1 MKRPRT
7 RSAAGL
13 VVGLGLGL
21 AACGGTNVGVEFS
34 FPDQD
39 SRGLTTALQVTAV
52 EPFVAAPS
60 GSDRARLLLKCGQLG
75 VFGPTVKVN
84 RDQSDLPNLNV
95 LVQREGRDFPLDG
108 DWSLDLERFKSSE
121 ETNPWRA
128 VMVHFEARGN
138 ARKSEGGLAATDEV
152 KTLLEGCFCMR
163 LNESATYPDDP
174 ELDEE
179 VKANCP
185 AITDSTPRPVALA
198 PVITDQFYLAPCGVQ
213 AVTAPQGRQAVALP
227 GVCVRTNSCKDSPGA
242 DCFACATDQCTE
254 LDDLKNVPVR
264 VTVDQAAG
272 SAVADPPVI
281 LTNRFGTVVPQAQ
294 VDDCASPIVVKAS
307 IVGSTAAPIEFPVS
321 CVPPVDF
328 AATPDDAADLGADLA
343 NASVAAISTIPE
355 VRSAG
360 GALVSPARVAV
371 LINANERTVLEVYE
385 ASGGRLTLANSL
397 RLSPNP
403 DGASERGFGL
413 LGFHYRLTD
422 RTNPVLAVVTDR
434 SNTAVVRVFR
444 FDETRPFGER
454 LVLLR
459 ETANKCAYDACAGLR
474 ECSASRPCDM
484 ALSLASTMPPLS
496 MAAADRNGDGLA
508 DFTVATDREFQVLTY
523 FSHPS
528 SPDMPPELDKTC
540 ECSAYGRGMPALDFL
555 SLGGAPLSG
564 DPDSSNVDMLMG
576 DGTGA
581 YVRYAAEPRVEA
593 QPCSMTSTAAAFPC
607 PVGTACQELC
617 PNVPS
622 SARCVESCV
631 YEDSMK
637 CRTSADR
644 PDCVT
649 FATRNEPSGGV
660 VPTGPGYCGRPSLG
674 CRAPSSVW
682 RLVTIHDVAKAH
694 IRSADFED
702 AIAVGAGSPVPSSS
716 GGGLVRIMYG
726 GSIDLTNVSSLP
738 AEVREQSSVE
748 LGARRLADAEDAQ
761 SPRGVEV
768 GDINGDGLDD
778 IAAIYTSSEE
788 IRVWLGGGNA
798 VPGEL
803 GQRPGSGAGGRI
815 KLNECGTMCPGKL
828 RCFPFQRFAVA
839 DMDGD
844 GKAEVAAVCVPDVD
858 GPRPVLKWFVPQP
871 G

>member
-1 MKRPRT
+1 MI
-7 RSAAGL
+7 RSGALTLLIGCAAG
-13 VVGLGLGL
+13 
-21 AACGGTNVGVEFS
+21 CGGTNVGVVFS

-39 SRGLTTALQVTAV
+39 SREQTTALQVTAV
-52 EPFVAAPS
+52 EPFIAAPA

-108 DWSLDLERFKSSE
+108 DWSLELERFKSSE

-138 ARKSEGGLAATDEV
+138 ARKSEGGLAPADEV
-152 KTLLEGCFCMR
+152 KTLLEGCYCMR
-163 LNESATYPDDP
+163 MNETATYADDP
-174 ELDEE
+174 KLDEE

-185 AITDSTPRPVALA
+185 AASEPGPREVRLA
-198 PVITDQFYLAPCGVQ
+198 PVLTDQFFLAPCGVR
-213 AVTAPQGRQAVALP
+213 AVTAPKGRQAVALP
-227 GVCVRTNSCKDSPGA
+227 GVCVKTNACKDSPGPN
-242 DCFACATDQCTE
+242 CFPCATDQCTE

-264 VTVDQAAG
+264 VSVEQAAG
-272 SAVADPPVI
+272 AAVEDPKII

-294 VDDCASPIVVKAS
+294 VDDCASPITIKAS
-307 IVGSTAAPIEFPVS
+307 IVGSNATPIEFPVS
-321 CVPPVDF
+321 CVEPVDF
-328 AATPDDAADLGADLA
+328 AARPTDTADLGSDLT
-343 NASVAAISTIPE
+343 NASVAAITTIPE
-355 VRSAG
+355 VRTNG
-360 GALVSPARVAV
+360 VLVSPARVAV
-371 LINANERTVLEVYE
+371 LINAGERTVLEVYE
-385 ASGGRLTLANSL
+385 GGGGRLTLAASL
-397 RLSPNP
+397 RLSPGPSPGNIT
-403 DGASERGFGL
+403 ERGFGL
-413 LGFHYRLTD
+413 LGFHYRLAD
-422 RTNPVLAVVTDR
+422 KTNPVLAVVTSR
-434 SNTAVVRVFR
+434 TNTAVVRVFR
-444 FDETRPFGER
+444 FDESAAFDDR

-459 ETANKCAYDACAGLR
+459 ETANPCSFDACASIR
-474 ECSASRPCDM
+474 ECAATRPCT
-484 ALSLASTMPPLS
+484 APLSLASTMPPLS
-496 MAAADRNGDGLA
+496 MAVADRNGDGLA

-523 FSHPS
+523 YSHPS

-540 ECSAYGRGMPALDFL
+540 ECAAYGRGMPALDYL
-555 SLGGAPLSG
+555 TLGGETISG
-564 DPDSSNVDMLMG
+564 DPTGKNVDMLMG

-581 YVRYAAEPRVEA
+581 YVRYAAEPRIEA
-593 QPCSMTSTAAAFPC
+593 QPCSLTSTAAAFPC
-607 PVGTACQELC
+607 PGGLTCQELC
-617 PNVPS
+617 PGVAA
-622 SARCVESCV
+622 SARCVEPCQ
-631 YEDSMK
+631 YEDPNR
-637 CRTSADR
+637 CNTSPDR

-649 FATRNEPSGGV
+649 FTVRPAPMGGV
-660 VPTGPGYCGRPSLG
+660 VPTGPGYCGAPSLG

-726 GSIDLTNVSSLP
+726 GSIDLTSVSSLP
-738 AEVREQSSVE
+738 ADVREESSVE
-748 LGARRLADAEDAQ
+748 LGARRLAGAEEAQ

-768 GDINGDGLDD
+768 GDINGDGRDD

-798 VPGEL
+798 VPGEI
-803 GQRPGSGAGGRI
+803 GQRPGSTEGGRI
-815 KLNECGTMCPGKL
+815 KLNECGAMCPGRL

-839 DMDGD
+839 DLDSD